1 MNSAFF
7 KKKEKTLCLRASA
20 FLSIIP
26 SWRKGMVPTINS
38 VREPYLSGSRTE
50 LTVQKNGIRQ
60 QGRMYSSVS
69 RITNLPS
76 LSSLSYVGYGI
87 IQYNLSV
94 RRFIPVCLCF
104 REGQLVGAW
113 SADGESAE
121 RLNVF
126 LAIVVRR
133 IEGRRMLA

>member
-1 MNSAFF
+1 MNSAFSKR
-7 KKKEKTLCLRASA
+7 KKKLCASA
-20 FLSIIP
+20 PLRFYQSFHRGEKEWP
-26 SWRKGMVPTINS
+26 QTINS

-50 LTVQKNGIRQ
+50 FTVQKNGIRQ

-69 RITNLPS
+69 RITSLPS

-87 IQYNLSV
+87 IQYNFSV

-121 RLNVF
+121 CLNVF
-126 LAIVVRR
+126 LSIVIRR

>member
-1 MNSAFF
+1 
-7 KKKEKTLCLRASA
+7 
-20 FLSIIP
+20 
-26 SWRKGMVPTINS
+26 
-38 VREPYLSGSRTE
+38 
-50 LTVQKNGIRQ
+50 
-60 QGRMYSSVS
+60 MYSSVS

-76 LSSLSYVGYGI
+76 LSYVGYGI
-87 IQYNLSV
+87 IQYNFSV

-121 RLNVF
+121 HLNVF